1 MKSLGFTVWL
11 TGLPSSGK
19 STLARLLKEEL
30 DEAGFPVEVLDGDE
44 VRQRLTKGLGFSRE
58 DREENIRRIA
68 YVAKLLTRVGAV
80 AITAA
85 ISPYEESRQRAR
97 VEIGRTLEVYV
108 HCPLPVCI
116 QRDVKGLY
124 AKAINGEIK
133 NFTGISD
140 PYEPPTNPDVVV
152 STEKETIE
160 ESLKKIIDGLQK
172 LRFIPSAEH
181 SRQHEVGTSSKVV
194 RQDIPSSTGVIY
206 GSI

>member
-30 DEAGFPVEVLDGDE
+30 DQAGFPVEVLDGDE
-44 VRQRLTKGLGFSRE
+44 VRQRLTKGLGFSKQ
-58 DREENIRRIA
+58 DREENILRIA

-85 ISPYEESRQRAR
+85 ISPYQASRERAKL
-97 VEIGRTLEVYV
+97 EIGRVIEVYV
-108 HCPLPVCI
+108 KCPLSVCM

-124 AKAINGEIK
+124 AKAIKGQIQ

-140 PYEPPTNPDVVV
+140 PYEPPTNPHVVV
-152 STEKETIE
+152 NTDTESIE
-160 ESLKKIIDGLQK
+160 ESLTKILDGLLKHNCISQQNCQ
-172 LRFIPSAEH
+172 PTD
-181 SRQHEVGTSSKVV
+181 G
-194 RQDIPSSTGVIY
+194 
-206 GSI
+206 GSISLDKQYARQAFISGAI

>member
-1 MKSLGFTVWL
+1 MKSPGFTVWL

-44 VRQRLTKGLGFSRE
+44 VRQRLTKGLGFSKE

-85 ISPYEESRQRAR
+85 ISPYQESRERAKT
-97 VEIGRTLEVYV
+97 EIGRMIEVHV
-108 HCPLPVCI
+108 KCPLSVCI

-124 AKAINGEIK
+124 AKAIKGEIT

-140 PYEPPTNPDVVV
+140 PYEPPGNPDVVV
-152 STEKETIE
+152 QTDRESIG
-160 ESLKKIIDGLQK
+160 ESLNKIMQALVK
-172 LRFIPSAEH
+172 LNCIPERIVSVPTEDN
-181 SRQHEVGTSSKVV
+181 GSSGN
-194 RQDIPSSTGVIY
+194 RYASNSI
-206 GSI
+206 GSGCI

>member
-1 MKSLGFTVWL
+1 MKSPGFTVWL

-85 ISPYEESRQRAR
+85 ISPYQESRERAKA
-97 VEIGRTLEVYV
+97 EIGRMIEVHV
-108 HCPLPVCI
+108 KCPLSVCI

-124 AKAINGEIK
+124 ARAIKGEIT

-140 PYEPPTNPDVVV
+140 PYEAPRNPDVVV
-152 STEKETIE
+152 HTDKESIG
-160 ESLKKIIDGLQK
+160 ESLNTIMQALLDLKC
-172 LRFIPSAEH
+172 IPGRSV
-181 SRQHEVGTSSKVV
+181 STPTGNNDSSGN
-194 RQDIPSSTGVIY
+194 RYMSNSI
-206 GSI
+206 GSGCI